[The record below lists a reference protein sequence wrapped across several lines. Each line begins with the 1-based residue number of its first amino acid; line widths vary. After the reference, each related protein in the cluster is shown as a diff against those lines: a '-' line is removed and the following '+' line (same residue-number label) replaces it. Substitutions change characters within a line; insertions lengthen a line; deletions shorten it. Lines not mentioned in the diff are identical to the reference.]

1 MRNWLGV
8 LRVGLPLLLAAV
20 ILSGCVVSPY
30 PAYHD
35 GVVVAPRPYIYHPYY
50 YHPYYYGY
58 HGYYGY
64 GWGGR
69 GHW

>member
-1 MRNWLGV
+1 MRNWLRV
-8 LRVGLPLLLAAV
+8 LRVGVPLLLAAV

-30 PAYHD
+30 PAYYA
-35 GVVVAPRPYIYHPYY
+35 APRPYY

-58 HGYYGY
+58 HGYYGS